1 MGQGIKKRSSS
12 ETSIKNS
19 IEYEGSPA
27 HASNFSTAKMPK
39 LEIRT
44 PFIFSQ
50 ETRPRWDGE
59 TSGYQSDTTEPPLRT
74 FSFSAIPKSPGVT
87 LHNSAGD
94 EGQSQPTRRSRSS
107 ENLLDGGADTKPKSP
122 FSFSLTTPTSLLS
135 SFKFLE
141 TKSRTNSSPAASV
154 QSLRSQSESSSS
166 DVKKSELQQTYSTN
180 SNNSLTGH
188 GNSSYGN
195 QRSWPGNRPQSG
207 DKAGLEY
214 TPHRL
219 TQPNKLQ
226 TSTRASPQPTPNRV
240 APSNHLQTHNSD
252 KVQPSSTS
260 YVSPQP
266 TQNRMG
272 QPNNLQTP
280 NSYKVQPSP
289 NSYVIQGQK
298 ENVYAQNQSARGDNQ
313 ISFGDNSEGEQLVRS
328 SEERQSFTRKT
339 ADNPFL
345 RNSKLRKSIEKIL
358 PDSPFIRDSE
368 GRKSL
373 GKSESS
379 FGRNSST
386 QKNIEK
392 TSVENPYLK
401 DSGRLI
407 GQRGVYQYQE
417 RYVGGGIDKAKG
429 NLESEL

>member
-1 MGQGIKKRSSS
+1 
-12 ETSIKNS
+12 
-19 IEYEGSPA
+19 
-27 HASNFSTAKMPK
+27 
-39 LEIRT
+39 
-44 PFIFSQ
+44 
-50 ETRPRWDGE
+50 
-59 TSGYQSDTTEPPLRT
+59 
-74 FSFSAIPKSPGVT
+74 
-87 LHNSAGD
+87 
-94 EGQSQPTRRSRSS
+94 
-107 ENLLDGGADTKPKSP
+107 
-122 FSFSLTTPTSLLS
+122 
-135 SFKFLE
+135 
-141 TKSRTNSSPAASV
+141 
-154 QSLRSQSESSSS
+154 
-166 DVKKSELQQTYSTN
+166 
-180 SNNSLTGH
+180 
-188 GNSSYGN
+188 
-195 QRSWPGNRPQSG
+195 
-207 DKAGLEY
+207 
-214 TPHRL
+214 
-219 TQPNKLQ
+219 
-226 TSTRASPQPTPNRV
+226 
-240 APSNHLQTHNSD
+240 
-252 KVQPSSTS
+252 
-260 YVSPQP
+260 
-266 TQNRMG
+266 MG

-280 NSYKVQPSP
+280 NSYKVQPST

-298 ENVYAQNQSARGDNQ
+298 ENVYTHNQSARGDNQ

-407 GQRGVYQYQE
+407 GQRGVYQDQE

>member
-1 MGQGIKKRSSS
+1 
-12 ETSIKNS
+12 
-19 IEYEGSPA
+19 
-27 HASNFSTAKMPK
+27 MPK

-154 QSLRSQSESSSS
+154 QSLRSQSESSPS
-166 DVKKSELQQTYSTN
+166 DVNKPELQQTYSTN
-180 SNNSLTGH
+180 SNNSLTSH
-188 GNSSYGN
+188 GISPSNSSYGN

-226 TSTRASPQPTPNRV
+226 TSTRVSPQPTQNRV
-240 APSNHLQTHNSD
+240 VPSNNLQTHNSN
-252 KVQPSSTS
+252 KVQPSPTS

-266 TQNRMG
+266 TQNRVA
-272 QPNNLQTP
+272 QPTNLQTHS
-280 NSYKVQPSP
+280 SYKVHPSL
-289 NSYVIQGQK
+289 NSYVNQGQK
-298 ENVYAQNQSARGDNQ
+298 ENVYLQNQSARGNNQ
-313 ISFGDNSEGEQLVRS
+313 NSFGDNSEGEQLVRS

-368 GRKSL
+368 GRRSL

-379 FGRNSST
+379 FGRNSSA

-392 TSVENPYLK
+392 TSAENPYLHVK
-401 DSGRLI
+401 DSGRSI
-407 GQRGVYQYQE
+407 GQRSNYQYQE
-417 RYVGGGIDKAKG
+417 RYVRGGIDKVKG

>member
-1 MGQGIKKRSSS
+1 
-12 ETSIKNS
+12 
-19 IEYEGSPA
+19 
-27 HASNFSTAKMPK
+27 MPK

-59 TSGYQSDTTEPPLRT
+59 MSGYQSDTTEPPLRT

-94 EGQSQPTRRSRSS
+94 VGQSQPTRRSRSS
-107 ENLLDGGADTKPKSP
+107 ENLLDNGADTKPKSP

-188 GNSSYGN
+188 GNNSYGN

-226 TSTRASPQPTPNRV
+226 TSTRASPQPTQNRV

-289 NSYVIQGQK
+289 NSYVFQGQK
-298 ENVYAQNQSARGDNQ
+298 ENVYAQNQSARGDNH
-313 ISFGDNSEGEQLVRS
+313 ISFGDNSEGEQFVRS